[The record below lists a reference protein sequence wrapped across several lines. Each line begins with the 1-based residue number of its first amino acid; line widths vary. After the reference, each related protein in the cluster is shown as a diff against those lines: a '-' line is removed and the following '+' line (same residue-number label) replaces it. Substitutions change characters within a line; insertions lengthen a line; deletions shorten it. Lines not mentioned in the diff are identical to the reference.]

1 MEQAGSLK
9 TRLYETARQILDD
22 LEDAAPW
29 AELYYPSQDS
39 KLLACAKALIGI
51 IDQIPQR
58 IRTLTEGLQTGELDE
73 AQQRLVDNCDFF
85 FEGIH
90 GSVMPDIAR
99 LRSKLKSLSAASEL
113 SSDQRD
119 FTCEITADLKG
130 KYASSMM
137 GATASLIADGLW
149 NGVEIEPILFPEKAE
164 EFERNRLLVETLN
177 EVIENIN
184 HLLEE
189 VPLAGMV
196 ERWGKDE
203 RVDLYA
209 LTPLYSFLGNL
220 GKLMKE
226 DTRRALYSGDYH
238 QIRKRERLLNARINE
253 LTTLHNLTW
262 TSDEKTPALPEGGS
276 PYPAMIQKATEL
288 SAILDVN
295 ILKQIIGEKYVKDL
309 LFIVTIEKDRARD
322 RGEERGMSSMRS
334 SLPENF
340 HPLIPL
346 LYDDDLQ
353 NFLGFLLGS
362 VLKRASLTLKHE
374 PIETEAETDSEV
386 AEVDIDTETDAAVEE
401 PQPQEPS
408 ETEELLPRLSEFG
421 FDDYIPEAEPETTV
435 APPAEDG
442 VSAAEK
448 LSAVREL
455 HDLLQ
460 GLLARSNPHRKSFEL
475 VYRLL
480 DQRKTVPSSM
490 LQSMQPYLYDMM
502 NMLIPQ
508 LNELERISDISPEHA
523 TKLFDYC
530 TFLCDRH
537 LTQDQIRG
545 EVPVTMKRL
554 LRLLDGLQSL
564 TAQILREML
573 EE

>member
-1 MEQAGSLK
+1 MERAGSPK
-9 TRLYETARQILDD
+9 TKLYETVRRILDD
-22 LEDAAPW
+22 IEAAAPW
-29 AELYYPSQDS
+29 AELYYPSQDDS
-39 KLLACAKALIGI
+39 GLLSCVRALIEVV
-51 IDQIPQR
+51 DLIPQQMQA
-58 IRTLTEGLQTGELDE
+58 LTRDLQTEDLDE
-73 AQQRLVDNCDFF
+73 PTQHMVDNADFF

-99 LRSKLKSLSAASEL
+99 LRSKLKSLSALPEL

-130 KYASSMM
+130 KYTSSMM
-137 GATASLIADGLW
+137 GASASLIADGLW
-149 NGVEIEPILFPEKAE
+149 NGVEIEPLLFPEKAE
-164 EFERNRLLVETLN
+164 EFDRNQLLVETLT

-189 VPLAGMV
+189 VPLAEMV
-196 ERWGKDE
+196 ERWGQEK
-203 RVDLYA
+203 RVDLYT

-226 DTRRALYSGDYH
+226 NTRRALYSGDYH
-238 QIRKRERLLNARINE
+238 QIRKRERLLNVRINE
-253 LTTLHNLTW
+253 LTTLHNQTW
-262 TSDEKTPALPEGGS
+262 ASDDSAPKLADGTS
-276 PYPAMIQKATEL
+276 PYPSMIQKATEL
-288 SAILDVN
+288 AAILDVN

-322 RGEERGMSSMRS
+322 RGEERGMSSMRK
-334 SLPENF
+334 SLPDEL

-362 VLKRASLTLKHE
+362 VLKRASLAFKHE
-374 PIETEAETDSEV
+374 PRQPAAEAEKP
-386 AEVDIDTETDAAVEE
+386 AATAAGEDQHPPYPE
-401 PQPQEPS
+401 S
-408 ETEELLPRLSEFG
+408 EELLPRLSEFG
-421 FDDYIPEAEPETTV
+421 LDDYEPLTSASEPEPEPSSSQV
-435 APPAEDG
+435 SPPQQG
-442 VSAAEK
+442 VSVAEK

-460 GLLARSNPHRKSFEL
+460 GLLARANPHRKSFEL

-480 DQRKTVPSSM
+480 DQHKTVPSSM

-508 LNELERISDISPEHA
+508 LNDLDHLSDISSDHA
-523 TKLFDYC
+523 AKLFEYC
-530 TFLCDRH
+530 TFLCDRQ
-537 LTQDQIRG
+537 LSADQIRD
-545 EVPVTMKRL
+545 EVPVTMNRL
-554 LRLLDGLQSL
+554 LRLLDGLQSM
-564 TAQILREML
+564 TSQILREL
-573 EE
+573 LAD

>member
-1 MEQAGSLK
+1 M
-9 TRLYETARQILDD
+9 RQILDD
-22 LEDAAPW
+22 LEAAAPW
-29 AELYYPSQDS
+29 SELYYPSQEDS
-39 KLLACAKALIGI
+39 GLLACVKALIEVV
-51 IDQIPQR
+51 DQIPPRMQELTRDLQAGDPDEPTQR
-58 IRTLTEGLQTGELDE
+58 MI
-73 AQQRLVDNCDFF
+73 DNAEFF

-99 LRSKLKSLSAASEL
+99 LRSKLKSLSALPEL

-130 KYASSMM
+130 KYASSIM
-137 GATASLIADGLW
+137 GASASLIADGLW
-149 NGVEIEPILFPEKAE
+149 NGVEIEPLLFPEKAE
-164 EFERNRLLVETLN
+164 EFERNQHLVETLT

-184 HLLEE
+184 HLLDE
-189 VPLAGMV
+189 VPLAEMV
-196 ERWGKDE
+196 ERWGKE
-203 RVDLYA
+203 QRVDLYT

-226 DTRRALYSGDYH
+226 NTRRALYSGDYH

-262 TSDEKTPALPEGGS
+262 AADEPPKMADGGT
-276 PYPAMIQKATEL
+276 PYPAMIQRATEL

-322 RGEERGMSSMRS
+322 RGEERGMSSMRK

-362 VLKRASLTLKHE
+362 VLKRASLALKHE
-374 PIETEAETDSEV
+374 PRDLAAEEEPGLAGVEAEV
-386 AEVDIDTETDAAVEE
+386 AAPLPE
-401 PQPQEPS
+401 PYEIPS
-408 ETEELLPRLSEFG
+408 GSSELLPRLGELDIEDYELQQPVAAQPAPALPQDG
-421 FDDYIPEAEPETTV
+421 FS
-435 APPAEDG
+435 G
-442 VSAAEK
+442 AEK

-455 HDLLQ
+455 HDLLK

-508 LNELERISDISPEHA
+508 LNELDHVRDISSDHA
-523 TKLFDYC
+523 AKLFDYC
-530 TFLCDRH
+530 TFLCDRQ
-537 LTQDQIRG
+537 LTQEQIRG

-554 LRLLDGLQSL
+554 LRLLDGLQAM
-564 TAQILREML
+564 TTQVLRDL
-573 EE
+573 LAD